1 MDRID
6 VFAAARKRSQ
16 WEGRLPFAAMPR
28 LAASLLLD
36 EPAGG
41 AGVLDYR
48 CRGDVD
54 AQGRPALTL
63 WLDGVVPLRC
73 DRCGKKLALALRV
86 ERRFYFVGSGAELA
100 AIPVDDATDE
110 PLLGSVQFDLAGLIE
125 DEAILQLPLSPR
137 HVDCV
142 PVALARPPDKGFAS
156 TGGELAAVPERLHPF
171 AGLARLRDRLPK
183 SGAGSSERPRAAGK
197 VPAPGPPDAQPL
209 PVRAPGPP
217 NSPNSPNPPAARP
230 RGRKRPPAGS

>member
-16 WEGRLPFAAMPR
+16 WEGRLRFAAMPR

-36 EPAGG
+36 APTDG

-48 CRGDVD
+48 CRGDLD

-63 WLDGVVPLRC
+63 WLDAVLPLRC
-73 DRCGKKLALALRV
+73 DRCAKKLALALRV
-86 ERRFYFVGSGAELA
+86 ERRFYFVNSGAELA
-100 AIPVDDATDE
+100 AIPVDDAADE

-137 HVDCV
+137 HTDCA
-142 PVALARPPDKGFAS
+142 PVVLPRAPGAGVASSGEELRAATERP
-156 TGGELAAVPERLHPF
+156 HPF
-171 AGLARLRDRLPK
+171 AGLATLRDRLPK
-183 SGAGSSERPRAAGK
+183 PGAGSAERPPVALK
-197 VPAPGPPDAQPL
+197 VPPPAPSDGQPL
-209 PVRAPGPP
+209 PIRA
-217 NSPNSPNPPAARP
+217 PNPPNPAPAGGA
-230 RGRKRPPAGS
+230 RGRKKSPSGS